1 VLSLSDIIIKEN
13 DLKNMIDKMA
23 KENEATE
30 EMVIDALKRWLE
42 EYSKK

>member
-1 VLSLSDIIIKEN
+1 MSDITIKEN

-23 KENEATE
+23 KENKATE

-42 EYSKK
+42 KYGEK

>member
-1 VLSLSDIIIKEN
+1 MLSLSDIIIKEN

>member
-1 VLSLSDIIIKEN
+1 MLILSDITIKEN

-23 KENEATE
+23 KENKATE

>member
-1 VLSLSDIIIKEN
+1 VLILSDITIKEN

-23 KENEATE
+23 KENKATE

>member
-1 VLSLSDIIIKEN
+1 VLILSDITIKEN

-23 KENEATE
+23 KENEVTE

>member
-1 VLSLSDIIIKEN
+1 MSGITIKEN

-42 EYSKK
+42 KYSEK